1 MDLKIRYEA
10 MAMNEKKRM
19 HTLKGSIFILAF
31 SVWLSVF
38 AQSSTYP
45 IRMGKI
51 IAPYAPGGAVDS
63 LAREMAQAYTN
74 ILGKTFV
81 VENHPGAGGNL
92 GLALL
97 AKAPN
102 DGYTLG
108 IGAANMLVTNRFL
121 YSSLPFDTS
130 KDFIPVAFIGRVPFV
145 LVVNANVPAD
155 NLKELINVMKSK
167 NSQFNYGSS
176 GMGNTAHL
184 FGELFKLK
192 TGVLMEHIPFKSSA
206 EAAQELVAGRVQVQ
220 FGTPV
225 ELLPQIARG
234 AVKAIAIAGSQR
246 LAPLPNTPTLAES
259 GITGFESPTWFG
271 ILAPAGTP
279 QNVVA
284 ILNEATQKALAQANV
299 KNRLEQNGVQVQ
311 SMKSEEFQDFINSE
325 VRKWE
330 PIVRASGA
338 HIN

>member
-1 MDLKIRYEA
+1 MNIA
-10 MAMNEKKRM
+10 AMNLFIKRIG
-19 HTLKGSIFILAF
+19 LLCSIVICMSA
-31 SVWLSVF
+31 S
-38 AQSSTYP
+38 AQNSSYP
-45 IRMGKI
+45 NKVGKI

-63 LAREMAQAYTN
+63 LAREIAQAYTN
-74 ILGKTFV
+74 LLGKTFV
-81 VENHPGAGGNL
+81 VENHPGAGGNI
-92 GLALL
+92 GLSVL

-121 YSSLPFDTS
+121 YSSLPFDAA

-145 LVVNANVPAD
+145 LVVNASVQAD
-155 NLKELINVMKSK
+155 NLKDLITLMKSK
-167 NSQFNYGSS
+167 SIQFNYGSS

-192 TGVLMEHIPFKSSA
+192 AGVSMEHIPFKSSG
-206 EAAQELVAGRVQVQ
+206 EAVQEVVAGRVQLQ

-234 AVKAIAIAGSQR
+234 ALKAIAVAGSQR
-246 LAPLPNTPTLAES
+246 LPSLPNVPTLLEL
-259 GITGFESPTWFG
+259 GISGFESPTWFG
-271 ILAPAGTP
+271 VLAPAGTP
-279 QNVVA
+279 SNVVA
-284 ILNEATQKALAQANV
+284 ILNEATQKALAQTGV
-299 KNRLEQNGVQVQ
+299 KSRLEQNGVQVQ
-311 SMKSEEFQDFINSE
+311 SMKSDEFQDFINSE

>member
-1 MDLKIRYEA
+1 MNIA
-10 MAMNEKKRM
+10 AMNFFIKRIG
-19 HTLKGSIFILAF
+19 LLCSIAIC
-31 SVWLSVF
+31 LSAS
-38 AQSSTYP
+38 AQNSSYP
-45 IRMGKI
+45 NKVGKI

-63 LAREMAQAYTN
+63 LAREIAQAYTN
-74 ILGKTFV
+74 LLGKTFV
-81 VENHPGAGGNL
+81 VENHPGAGGNI
-92 GLALL
+92 GLSIL

-121 YSSLPFDTS
+121 YSSLPFDAA

-145 LVVNANVPAD
+145 LVVNTSVQAD
-155 NLKELINVMKSK
+155 NLKDLIALMKSK
-167 NSQFNYGSS
+167 SIQFNYGSS

-192 TGVLMEHIPFKSSA
+192 AGVSMEHIPFKSSG
-206 EAAQELVAGRVQVQ
+206 EAVQEVVAGRVQLQ

-234 AVKAIAIAGSQR
+234 ALKAIAVAGSQR
-246 LAPLPNTPTLAES
+246 LPSLPNVPTLLEL
-259 GITGFESPTWFG
+259 GISGFESPTWFG
-271 ILAPAGTP
+271 VLAPAGTP
-279 QNVVA
+279 SNVVA
-284 ILNEATQKALAQANV
+284 ILNEATQKALAQTGV
-299 KNRLEQNGVQVQ
+299 KSRLEQNGVQVQ

>member
-1 MDLKIRYEA
+1 MTS
-10 MAMNEKKRM
+10 NKR
-19 HTLKGSIFILAF
+19 LAYAKVLVLLLCIAWTF
-31 SVWLSVF
+31 WAG
-38 AQSSTYP
+38 AQTPNYP
-45 IRMGKI
+45 NRVGKI

-63 LAREMAQAYTN
+63 LAREIAQAYTT

-81 VENHPGAGGNL
+81 VENHPGAGGNI
-92 GLALL
+92 GLSMLT
-97 AKAPN
+97 KAPS

-121 YSSLPFDTS
+121 YSSLPFDPG
-130 KDFIPVAFIGRVPFV
+130 KDFIPVAFIGRVPFI
-145 LVVNANVPAD
+145 LVVNANVQAD
-155 NLKELINVMKSK
+155 NLKDLIALMKSK
-167 NSQFNYGSS
+167 STQFNYGSS

-192 TGVLMEHIPFKSSA
+192 TGVNMEHIPFKSSG
-206 EAAQELVAGRVQVQ
+206 EAVQEVVAGRVQVQ

-225 ELLPQIARG
+225 ELLPHISRSALKAMAVAG
-234 AVKAIAIAGSQR
+234 AQR
-246 LAPLPNTPTLAES
+246 LPALPNVPTLAEQ
-259 GITGFESPTWFG
+259 GISGFESPTWFG
-271 ILAPAGTP
+271 VIAPAGTP
-279 QNVVA
+279 ANVVS
-284 ILNEATQKALAQANV
+284 ILNEATQKALANSSV
-299 KNRLEQNGVQVQ
+299 KARLEQNGVQVQ